1 MDLLLVTPVL
11 LEFANHKATLNAEGN
26 NRISSTSM
34 LNVWK
39 AIAGILKSYDATKN
53 NIVRT
58 SKVILT

>member
-1 MDLLLVTPVL
+1 MTPVL
-11 LEFANHKATLNAEGN
+11 LEFANHKATLYAEGN

-53 NIVRT
+53 KIVRT